1 MVGDLDYSL
10 IEPAEY
16 VMFIIA
22 AYIMGFLA
30 ALPAGPVQVEVARRA
45 ISGHL
50 RSSLMVVLG
59 AFAVDVLYGV
69 IAFFGIAPFLQKEI
83 VMAVFWLIG
92 GAFLLTLSYMVIKH
106 SSKPHEFNSDADLL
120 MKKRWGFIS
129 GMTLSIVNPMM
140 IFWWLMGQR
149 LFLDIGLVESFTL
162 DIAVSF
168 LSAAGLGL
176 ASYLTLLSLFLHW
189 TKRFISANTMKWIN
203 LSFGIVLVLIALY
216 FIFRSIRVVV

>member
-1 MVGDLDYSL
+1 M
-10 IEPAEY
+10 EP
-16 VMFIIA
+16 VTHIMFITA

-30 ALPAGPVQVEVARRA
+30 AIPAGPVQIEVARRA
-45 ISGHL
+45 INGHL

-92 GAFLLTLSYMVIKH
+92 GAFLLTLSYMVFKH
-106 SSKPHEFNSDADLL
+106 SSKPHEFNSDAKHL
-120 MKKRWGFIS
+120 MEKRWGLIT
-129 GMTLSIVNPMM
+129 GLTLSAVNPML

-149 LFLDIGLVESFTL
+149 LFMDIGLIENFTL

-168 LSAAGLGL
+168 LAAAGLGL
-176 ASYLTLLSLFLHW
+176 ASYLSLLSLFLHW
-189 TKRFISANTMKWIN
+189 TKKLISSNQMKWIN
-203 LSFGIVLVLIALY
+203 LSFGIVLLLISLY
-216 FIFRSIRVVV
+216 FIFRSTRVLVKVVH